1 MLGKR
6 KEKSIRDIATDT
18 ITTIEGIVKRIA
30 RPRRG
35 TLEREEVERIAAI
48 VVEAIKADMMEWK
61 SVEPEPLSP
70 EYYKLFGTPETG
82 HGRLIIEP
90 DGGGNRFILSAYLPE
105 RMDTSSHLFRRG
117 TRVECKA
124 AWDDAVEWMIEK
136 FPEPEPEPE
145 PAILKKPID
154 PQFDRTFCG
163 TGRIVI
169 ESDNNQFRIAAY
181 LPGQAYTFMHG
192 TEAQCYAC
200 WGNAVAWMQ
209 GKVDAR
215 K

>member
-6 KEKSIRDIATDT
+6 KEKLIRDMILIGSGLAADMFDLLEKWLDAKAHLDEKVHREGVDR
-18 ITTIEGIVKRIA
+18 IVEAIEKIA
-30 RPRRG
+30 RPRRE
-35 TLEREEVERIAAI
+35 TLEV
-48 VVEAIKADMMEWK
+48 
-61 SVEPEPLSP
+61 
-70 EYYKLFGTPETG
+70 
-82 HGRLIIEP
+82 
-90 DGGGNRFILSAYLPE
+90 
-105 RMDTSSHLFRRG
+105 
-117 TRVECKA
+117 
-124 AWDDAVEWMIEK
+124 
-136 FPEPEPEPE
+136 EPE